1 MRYGRN
7 IVNQLLDSYEDSGNF
22 DGDIGRKVYLK
33 KSFKRPSGDSADYED
48 FLSELIELRGKGILD
63 FDWQVKNHVADRIW
77 LILDNV
83 QSAYNFVSRENKHA
97 ALERVG
103 TAVRKAESVIVDG
116 WIKLY
121 LDKVLEDIS
130 KNRLHGLWGTDE
142 QLINDVLKALEL
154 IYSLNG
160 TSISMRAASVKLYA
174 DSKRFERDIKNY
186 IVSIAKKFEPVL
198 AEADEGDIS
207 EREILAQLGIVKMS
221 EIFEFCGGLKV
232 IYNGGE
238 VDYSP
243 IKSGACITGDSLS
256 EIKRVELCGVRGIL
270 FIENKTNYTEYC
282 LNSRRE
288 NELVVYHGGL
298 YSPAKGEFFRLISKA
313 LNNEQVFYWGDIDM
327 GGFNMFCRLRDNIF
341 PNLLPYNMDKQ
352 RFERYKAKGLQRNP
366 SYLNKVG
373 ELKKNERYA
382 VFYDVIDLIIE
393 SGVTVE
399 QEAFIE

>member
-22 DGDIGRKVYLK
+22 DTDIGRRVFLK
-33 KSFKRPSGDSADYED
+33 KSFKRPSGDSADYEE
-48 FLSELIELRGKGILD
+48 FLSELVVLRGKGILD
-63 FDWQVKNHVADRIW
+63 FDWRINNHVADRIW
-77 LILDNV
+77 LVLENV
-83 QSAYNFVSRENKHA
+83 QSAYNLVSRENKHA

-103 TAVRKAESVIVDG
+103 TAVRKAESVIGDG
-116 WIKLY
+116 WIRQY

-130 KNRLHGLWGTDE
+130 RNRLHGLWSANE

-160 TSISMRAASVKLYA
+160 TSISMRAASVRLYA
-174 DSKRFERDIKNY
+174 DSKRFERDIKSH

-207 EREILAQLGIVKMS
+207 EREVLSQLGIVKMS

-232 IYNGGE
+232 IYNDGE

-243 IKSGACITGDSLS
+243 IKRGACITGDSLS
-256 EIKRVELCGVRGIL
+256 EIRHVELCGVRSIL

-288 NELVVYHGGL
+288 NELVVYHGVL
-298 YSPAKGEFFRLISKA
+298 YSPAKGKLFRLISKA
-313 LNNEQVFYWGDIDM
+313 LNDEQAFYWGDIDM
-327 GGFNMFCRLRDNIF
+327 GGFNMFCRLRENIF
-341 PNLLPYNMDKQ
+341 PNLLPYNMDTKC
-352 RFERYKAKGLQRNP
+352 FERYKEKGLQRNP
-366 SYLNKVG
+366 SYLNKIA
-373 ELKKNERYA
+373 ELKKNERYT

-393 SGVTVE
+393 NGVTVE

>member
-22 DGDIGRKVYLK
+22 DTDIGRRVYLK
-33 KSFKRPSGDSADYED
+33 KSFRRPSGDSADYEE
-48 FLSELIELRGKGILD
+48 FLSELTKLREKRILE
-63 FDWQVKNHVADRIW
+63 FDWQIKGHVADRIW
-77 LILDNV
+77 LVLENV
-83 QSAYNFVSRENKHA
+83 QSAYDFVGRENKHS

-103 TAVRKAESVIVDG
+103 TAVRKTESVICDG
-116 WIKLY
+116 WIKTY

-130 KNRLHGLWGTDE
+130 KNKLHGLWGADE

-174 DSKRFERDIKNY
+174 DSKRFEHDIKNY
-186 IVSIAKKFEPVL
+186 IVSIAKKFETVL
-198 AEADEGDIS
+198 AQYDEEDIS
-207 EREILAQLGIVKMS
+207 EREVLSQLGIVKMS

-232 IYNGGE
+232 IYNEGE

-243 IKSGACITGDSLS
+243 IKRGACITGDSLS
-256 EIKRVELCGVRGIL
+256 EIIKVELCRVHSIL

-282 LNSRRE
+282 LNSRRN

-298 YSPAKGEFFRLISKA
+298 YSPAKGDFFRLISKA
-313 LNNEQVFYWGDIDM
+313 LNDEQVFYWGDIDM
-327 GGFNMFCRLRDNIF
+327 GGFNMFCRLRENIF
-341 PNLLPYNMDKQ
+341 PNLLPYNMDTQ
-352 RFERYKAKGLQRNP
+352 CFERYKAKGLQRNP
-366 SYLNKVG
+366 LYLNKIAK
-373 ELKKNERYA
+373 LKKNERYA
-382 VFYDVIDLIIE
+382 VFYDVMDLVIE